1 MTKPEAPSARTEFP
15 PGPSAP
21 TESAPGRSTQTESIP
36 GSSTRAESAH
46 TARGH
51 TSPSSEDAP
60 PTQPIRTGAPP
71 STQPTILVRVP
82 QEATESSDASP
93 EPDDRPSVWARI
105 RKSARGYSSVRTR
118 VLAAMLVL
126 SALGL
131 LLAGATAFALQRND
145 LNRDMDDS
153 LTRSFQ
159 EFQTLLATGIDPD
172 TLEPFVEANQLVY
185 LVMERT
191 LTQPNEGMMAIRD
204 GQVIFFA
211 NAEVEVRLEDDA
223 ELVSY
228 VTDEAPQDA
237 VTIQSERT
245 GFTNY
250 RVLVAPVMLAN
261 DTEPTYFVLGF
272 DAEAEHRQL
281 NGTFGT
287 YALISFATLVLIGVV
302 GFLLVGKLLD
312 PIRRV
317 RTTAQRITE
326 TDLSQRIEVTG
337 NDDLSDLTRTVNAM
351 LDRLEGSFT
360 SQRRLLDD
368 VGHELRT
375 PITIV
380 QGHLELQ
387 DSQDPRDVEAAR
399 DIALDELDRMRL
411 LVDDLVTLAGIAG
424 PGFVRPEP
432 VNLGRLT
439 DDVMDKARTL
449 GARRWTIDARAEAI
463 AVLDARRITQAWLQ
477 LAANSVKFT
486 EEGTTIALGSCKDHD
501 GIRLWVRDEGSGIA
515 REDQRRIFERF
526 ERGPSRK
533 RTEGAGLGLTIVSAI
548 TEAHSGQVELKS
560 APGQGAT
567 FIMVIPLLPVNSPIT
582 PSAGPALTT
591 ERGTR
596 P

>member
-1 MTKPEAPSARTEFP
+1 MTNPDAGPATRPDAGLRSVPSGEVQ
-15 PGPSAP
+15 P
-21 TESAPGRSTQTESIP
+21 TERIRMSPP
-36 GSSTRAESAH
+36 
-46 TARGH
+46 
-51 TSPSSEDAP
+51 PSSE
-60 PTQPIRTGAPP
+60 
-71 STQPTILVRVP
+71 PTILIKVP
-82 QEATESSDASP
+82 RAPADGTAESETEH
-93 EPDDRPSVWARI
+93 ENRPGIWARL
-105 RKSARGYSSVRTR
+105 RQSLRGYSSVRTR
-118 VLAAMLVL
+118 MLTAMLVL

-131 LLAGATAFALQRND
+131 LLAGATAYALQRND
-145 LNRDMDDS
+145 LNNDMDES

-159 EFQTLLATGIDPD
+159 EFETLLATGIDPN
-172 TLEPFVEANQLVY
+172 TLQPFMEADQLVY
-185 LVMERT
+185 LVMQRT
-191 LTQPNEGMMAIRD
+191 LTEPNEGMMAVRD

-211 NAEVEVRLEDDA
+211 NEEVEVRLEDDP
-223 ELVSY
+223 ELVNF
-228 VTDEAPQDA
+228 VIDVAPPDQ
-237 VTIQSERT
+237 VTIQSVAT
-245 GFTNY
+245 AFTNY
-250 RVLVAPVMLAN
+250 RVMVAPVMLAN
-261 DTEPTYFVLGF
+261 DAQPTYFVLGF

-281 NGTFGT
+281 NRTFGT

-317 RTTAQRITE
+317 RTTAQRITD

-387 DSQDPRDVEAAR
+387 DSSDPHDVQAVR

-411 LVDDLVTLAGIAG
+411 LVDDLVTLAGISG
-424 PGFVRPEP
+424 PDFVRPEP

-439 DDVMDKARTL
+439 DDVMDKVRTL
-449 GARRWTIDARAEAI
+449 GARRWIIDGRAEAI

-486 EEGTTIALGSCKDHD
+486 EEGTTIAIGSHKDDD
-501 GIRLWVRDEGSGIA
+501 GVRLWVRDEGSGIA
-515 REDQRRIFERF
+515 REDQKRIFERF
-526 ERGPSRK
+526 QRGPSSK

-548 TEAHSGQVELKS
+548 TEAHGGEVELQS
-560 APGQGAT
+560 APGQGSMFTMA
-567 FIMVIPLLPVNSPIT
+567 IPHLPFHSSPA
-582 PSAGPALTT
+582 PSTRTSPTT
-591 ERGTR
+591 E
-596 P
+596 PVEHP